1 MKKVFS
7 SAEDVIHVFAQRTQ
21 SEGRSSN
28 VFFHGDKIYSYGHHY
43 LLGEFL
49 DDNTILIN
57 DNYYTKTTAKHVGHL
72 RWGSR
77 QYKQF
82 FTTETDIQLVYQR
95 MLELKDLL
103 AKARK
108 PEKYINEILRLWGKF
123 SEFLTYKKSSVIKG
137 DVRYKEIKKLV
148 TLVQK
153 DAKGLQEKLA
163 EAKKKEEQA
172 KKKQQAALLKEK
184 LLKFNTYEINSFRV
198 CDEDFL
204 RISQD
209 GERVETSQGV
219 KIDINDARNLYRLI
233 KAGVDV
239 KGERIGSYR
248 VTSLNGHLVV
258 GCHRINTK
266 NMHEVGAKILK

>member
-21 SEGRSSN
+21 AEGRSSN
-28 VFFHGDKIYSYGHHY
+28 VFFYGDKIYSYGHHY

-57 DNYYTKTTAKHVGHL
+57 DNHYTHTTAKHVSYL
-72 RWGSR
+72 RSGSR
-77 QYKQF
+77 QYRQF

-108 PEKYINEILRLWGKF
+108 PEKYINEIIRLWEKF
-123 SEFLTYKKSSVIKG
+123 SEFVVYKKSGVIKG
-137 DVRYKEIKKLV
+137 DVRYKEVKKLV

-163 EAKKKEEQA
+163 AAKKKEEQT
-172 KKKQQAALLKEK
+172 KKKRQAALLKEK

-204 RISQD
+204 RISAD

-219 KIDINDARNLYRLI
+219 KIDINAARNLYRLI
-233 KAGVDV
+233 KAGVGV

-248 VTSLNGHLVV
+248 VTSLNGRLVV
-258 GCHRINTK
+258 GCHRINIK